1 MDNMYERTKESA
13 KNLYERGVSEKAD
26 YRKQIEDFKEAN
38 NDQYARGKEFFR
50 QLPLQYKEW
59 FWNMEQDFQS
69 QEIKGVTKI
78 QEYHAF
84 TNDLIESIK
93 LDIATDKAKEQ
104 DRAALPYLEAMAE
117 VSKVTLENYDISE
130 QHIADYKKFRDDMK
144 ENVKKGQVSLFDS
157 LVANQKKY
165 FKQWLLEASK
175 IVAEARGI
183 ENLDDFSKKSFY
195 EQNSR
200 EAVENKYYET
210 LQDIVTYHDNYE
222 QIVTPNS
229 SKEMTDIESKIS
241 ELQMSKRQFDKKKG
255 RSKNDVNYSNLLD
268 PIFLSNERHDF
279 IEAKGTL
286 VGIGAQNNT
295 FHALAQTQPIFVENF
310 EKLSSF
316 NKEYFAYKT
325 GEKDPATGKEITDYD
340 YNIYL
345 AHNKLNVN
353 GVMKTTYSGTR
364 DTVGSFISDKISQY
378 INGAVDAVKDTWLIR
393 LIKNKDLMGTAI
405 FLDRIGVSAENV
417 FTFINQPIIQE
428 YIKEQGIRKSVKG
441 INTDI
446 YDRFKNDV
454 ISDIMKLTY
463 ASDSEKFTP
472 TKVDFDLKDMYK
484 MIELAGRDGKKL
496 NELPAEYRE
505 MQRQILHEFIK
516 YELMGKDS
524 LTDQMAIMWGNISG
538 INDAVIKDKNATIDL
553 AQKTSVINASSS
565 ILANTFQGKIKSS
578 ADKIASAIEKIL
590 KVSASPALDH
600 IEKHILN
607 KAVFM
612 KSDDRAE
619 VLERATFSLI
629 DFATQT
635 KTKVEGQYLNAR
647 IAELLLDPTKNTAK
661 LLKEMR
667 NDPSIKGQL
676 KELLNN
682 PILLGKLQPSIGKDV
697 KTQRNIKIQDKPND
711 SLDSNMFTE
720 ALRQLRDNELT
731 NGLYKRIVLTGI
743 LQSGVRDGRLSFN
756 KFIPYEDYMKEVMP
770 AIDAILNMDISK
782 FEDTMAFYRANYSD
796 PRIVPELTK
805 IEGEFGS
812 YTPYYT
818 ENNILS
824 NYLPERLKAQG
835 ETLQAPKFVI
845 VSKKADLQHPVL
857 KVKIKGV
864 DPETGL
870 EYSSGDASEM
880 ASGGDY
886 SFITTRIF
894 QKVMDEMGEPVSVG
908 KDFNGNQKYLY
919 KQINAWGNGLEMQE
933 YYDTKR
939 ASTLAMHEKV
949 YELEDWQIM
958 LAIRETRFVEAPKE
972 EIVST
977 PLTNNI
983 ESKGLLETDYKKL
996 QSYVHNNYNIGTKI
1010 EFYSEGKVDEGRINS
1025 ILNDSDGKYTAFE
1038 VNDKVI
1044 PFNKVIEKDV
1054 TSKEPV
1060 VPSQAEVDTKIQE
1073 NKNTLGFK
1081 PKCP

>member
-1 MDNMYERTKESA
+1 
-13 KNLYERGVSEKAD
+13 
-26 YRKQIEDFKEAN
+26 
-38 NDQYARGKEFFR
+38 
-50 QLPLQYKEW
+50 
-59 FWNMEQDFQS
+59 
-69 QEIKGVTKI
+69 
-78 QEYHAF
+78 
-84 TNDLIESIK
+84 
-93 LDIATDKAKEQ
+93 
-104 DRAALPYLEAMAE
+104 
-117 VSKVTLENYDISE
+117 
-130 QHIADYKKFRDDMK
+130 
-144 ENVKKGQVSLFDS
+144 
-157 LVANQKKY
+157 
-165 FKQWLLEASK
+165 
-175 IVAEARGI
+175 
-183 ENLDDFSKKSFY
+183 
-195 EQNSR
+195 
-200 EAVENKYYET
+200 
-210 LQDIVTYHDNYE
+210 
-222 QIVTPNS
+222 
-229 SKEMTDIESKIS
+229 
-241 ELQMSKRQFDKKKG
+241 
-255 RSKNDVNYSNLLD
+255 
-268 PIFLSNERHDF
+268 
-279 IEAKGTL
+279 
-286 VGIGAQNNT
+286 
-295 FHALAQTQPIFVENF
+295 
-310 EKLSSF
+310 
-316 NKEYFAYKT
+316 
-325 GEKDPATGKEITDYD
+325 
-340 YNIYL
+340 
-345 AHNKLNVN
+345 
-353 GVMKTTYSGTR
+353 
-364 DTVGSFISDKISQY
+364 
-378 INGAVDAVKDTWLIR
+378 
-393 LIKNKDLMGTAI
+393 
-405 FLDRIGVSAENV
+405 
-417 FTFINQPIIQE
+417 
-428 YIKEQGIRKSVKG
+428 
-441 INTDI
+441 
-446 YDRFKNDV
+446 
-454 ISDIMKLTY
+454 
-463 ASDSEKFTP
+463 
-472 TKVDFDLKDMYK
+472 
-484 MIELAGRDGKKL
+484 
-496 NELPAEYRE
+496 
-505 MQRQILHEFIK
+505 
-516 YELMGKDS
+516 
-524 LTDQMAIMWGNISG
+524 
-538 INDAVIKDKNATIDL
+538 
-553 AQKTSVINASSS
+553 
-565 ILANTFQGKIKSS
+565 
-578 ADKIASAIEKIL
+578 
-590 KVSASPALDH
+590 
-600 IEKHILN
+600 
-607 KAVFM
+607 
-612 KSDDRAE
+612 
-619 VLERATFSLI
+619 
-629 DFATQT
+629 
-635 KTKVEGQYLNAR
+635 
-647 IAELLLDPTKNTAK
+647 
-661 LLKEMR
+661 
-667 NDPSIKGQL
+667 
-676 KELLNN
+676 
-682 PILLGKLQPSIGKDV
+682 
-697 KTQRNIKIQDKPND
+697 
-711 SLDSNMFTE
+711 MFTE